1 VKRPPRLVA
10 AGIAGKLFRLVPYRH
25 RLRAALAIGRLLP
38 FAQRYRA
45 AFENA
50 DDASARVL
58 LRTLAYAN
66 VKFPNDAELRGAED
80 LKAPAVIVTAHMF
93 LNALLL
99 RALVE
104 RGHTLAIIRT
114 FPADPPYL
122 AGSDIPLENL
132 LISPTIFVKLRKR
145 LADGEIAFISVDDA
159 KPTPW
164 KASHGQH
171 LSSAAVEFA
180 QRLGV
185 PVFFAATRMIG
196 GRPVAMLHRPRG
208 TTIEQVMEELQAF
221 LTVAEPR

>member
-1 VKRPPRLVA
+1 MKRPPRLVA
-10 AGIAGKLFRLVPYRH
+10 AGLLGKVFRLVPYRH
-25 RLRAALAIGRLLP
+25 RLRAALAVSRFVP
-38 FAQRYRA
+38 FAQRYRSP
-45 AFENA
+45 FETA
-50 DDASARVL
+50 EEAGARVL

-66 VKFPNDAELRGAED
+66 VKFPNDAELRGADD
-80 LKAPAVIVTAHMF
+80 LQAPAVIVTAHIF

-104 RGHTLAIIRT
+104 RGHRLAIIRT

-132 LISPTIFVKLRKR
+132 LISPAIFVKLRKR
-145 LADGEIAFISVDDA
+145 LAEGELAFITVDDA

-164 KASHGQH
+164 QVHGTH
-171 LSSAAVEFA
+171 LSSGAVEFA

-185 PVFFAATRMIG
+185 PVFFAATRMSG

-208 TTIEQVMEELQAF
+208 TSVEDVMEELLDF
-221 LTVAEPR
+221 LAVAGPR

>member
-1 VKRPPRLVA
+1 MKRPPRIVA
-10 AGIAGKLFRLVPYRH
+10 ASLAGQLFRLVPYRY
-25 RLRAALAIGRLLP
+25 RLRVALAAGRLIP

-45 AFENA
+45 PFESA
-50 DDASARVL
+50 DDAAARVL

-80 LKAPAVIVTAHMF
+80 LRGPAGIVTTHIF

-99 RALVE
+99 RALID
-104 RGHTLAIIRT
+104 RGHKLAIIRT

-132 LISPTIFVKLRKR
+132 LISPTIFVKLRTR
-145 LADGEIAFISVDDA
+145 LANGEIAFINVDDA

-164 KASHGQH
+164 RVHGTH
-171 LSSAAVEFA
+171 LSSGAIEFA
-180 QRLGV
+180 QRLGA
-185 PVFFAATRMIG
+185 PLFFAATRMIDR
-196 GRPVAMLHRPRG
+196 RPVAIVHRPRG
-208 TTIEQVMEELQAF
+208 ASTNEVMEELQDF